1 MRMWRERSIGRIRAS
16 PRQGR
21 LRVLT
26 FAHYLSPRN
35 VCALQAQS
43 FRRSLPNLPN
53 CLWPPLG
60 VQCPP
65 VLKIAVARM
74 PPTSCPRRP
83 PKQLQL
89 GFWEPLFSYCA
100 LLGFSQRLTH
110 HESPLEE
117 CRHSFSVCT
126 QFPKNSGCQVQHA
139 VSIRRMP
146 SGDNAILCLRKASA
160 YAI

>member
-1 MRMWRERSIGRIRAS
+1 MARKAS
-16 PRQGR
+16 CTH
-21 LRVLT
+21 LRTLF
-26 FAHYLSPRN
+26 FAEKCLCIASTKFP
-35 VCALQAQS
+35 AIIAQPSKLFVTS
-43 FRRSLPNLPN
+43 FRSAMSSCTENRSRKN
-53 CLWPPLG
+53 
-60 VQCPP
+60 
-65 VLKIAVARM
+65 AAE
-74 PPTSCPRRP
+74 SCPRRP

-117 CRHSFSVCT
+117 CRDSFSVCT